1 MREVVV
7 LGATGS
13 VGTQTLD
20 VVSRNRD
27 RFAIKALS
35 AAGSRIE
42 LLAEQIREFSPAI
55 VAVPTSTAADALRE
69 ALGTDCPDL
78 LVGPDAST
86 ELAAMDC
93 DVVLNAI

>member
-1 MREVVV
+1 LIGVREVVV

-13 VGTQTLD
+13 IGTQTLD

-42 LLAEQIREFSPAI
+42 LLADQIREF
-55 VAVPTSTAADALRE
+55 
-69 ALGTDCPDL
+69 
-78 LVGPDAST
+78 
-86 ELAAMDC
+86 
-93 DVVLNAI
+93 